1 MGRFD
6 WLSTV
11 QLFVPLI
18 HSNQKQYGA
27 PVHRNV
33 PEMLAAEKK
42 TWAREEEYYRK
53 HLELNEQ
60 EVPALSFGYLWVR
73 VYVY

>member
-6 WLSTV
+6 WLSAV
-11 QLFVPLI
+11 QVFVPLI
-18 HSNQKQYGA
+18 NPSPPENTIKYGA
-27 PVHRNV
+27 PVIRNV
-33 PEMLAAEKK
+33 REMLAAEKK

-60 EVPALSFGYLWVR
+60 EVPALCFEYWIF
-73 VYVY
+73 